1 MTARDSE
8 DGRPASGE
16 NPHSDTR
23 PLLVAVTGAT
33 GSAYGLTL
41 TRLLLE
47 SGIPVRLCFT
57 RAAERVIPGET
68 GKTAGQWA
76 AEFEVKAR
84 SLAVAFALDS
94 VDDIGASGASGSFRT
109 RGMAIAPCSMGTLAR
124 IAAGV
129 SGNLIERE
137 ADVCLKERRPLVLL
151 ARETPLSAI
160 HLRNMLSLTE
170 AGAVVMPPVP
180 AFYARP
186 KSVDDVV
193 NDTVHRVLDLL
204 GLAPQNAYRWG
215 ETGAA
220 SGSRAREGAE

>member
-1 MTARDSE
+1 M
-8 DGRPASGE
+8 
-16 NPHSDTR
+16 
-23 PLLVAVTGAT
+23 V
-33 GSAYGLTL
+33 
-41 TRLLLE
+41 
-47 SGIPVRLCFT
+47 
-57 RAAERVIPGET
+57 
-68 GKTAGQWA
+68 
-76 AEFEVKAR
+76 
-84 SLAVAFALDS
+84 
-94 VDDIGASGASGSFRT
+94 
-109 RGMAIAPCSMGTLAR
+109 IAPCSMGTLAR

-193 NDTVHRVLDLL
+193 NHTVHRLLDLL
-204 GLAPQNAYRWG
+204 GLAPPAAFRWG
-215 ETGAA
+215 ESGAPN
-220 SGSRAREGAE
+220 GNQDRETVE